1 MWLRLNLEEVRRILS
16 TRSTVAS
23 FFLVPCTDSNR
34 RLLEKAGLEVYQIG
48 KTKAFLRA
56 RHMAELDARW
66 TEVLGR
72 PTSNIQ
78 RKVHS
83 LMS

>member
-1 MWLRLNLEEVRRILS
+1 MPSIE
-16 TRSTVAS
+16 S
-23 FFLVPCTDSNR
+23 FPTSDVP
-34 RLLEKAGLEVYQIG
+34 IG

-56 RHMAELDARW
+56 RHMAELDARR

-72 PTSNIQ
+72 PASNIQ

-83 LMS
+83 LMT